1 MSADTTHELTAGD
14 PAPDVVAED
23 DRGQP
28 FRLSDLKGKN
38 VVVFFYPKANT
49 PG

>member
-1 MSADTTHELTAGD
+1 MDIGDRVPDIEL
-14 PAPDVVAED
+14 ED
-23 DRGQP
+23 DEGKP
-28 FRLSDLKGKN
+28 FRFSDLKGKN

>member
-1 MSADTTHELTAGD
+1 MVPMIELAEGQ
-14 PAPDVVAED
+14 PAPDIQLD
-23 DRGQP
+23 DDQGRP

-38 VVVFFYPKANT
+38 VALYFYPKADT

>member
-1 MSADTTHELTAGD
+1 MTPELQHELAAGD
-14 PAPDVVAED
+14 PAPDIQLD
-23 DRGQP
+23 DEQGKP
-28 FRLSDLKGKN
+28 FRLSSLKGKN

>member
-1 MSADTTHELTAGD
+1 MTPEPRELAVGD
-14 PAPDVVAED
+14 PAPDIQID
-23 DRGQP
+23 DDQGRP
-28 FRLSDLKGKN
+28 FRLSNLKGKN

>member
-1 MSADTTHELTAGD
+1 MIPEPQRELAVGD
-14 PAPDVVAED
+14 PAPDIQIED
-23 DRGQP
+23 DQGRP